1 MSSIWPTQPADQFG
15 RLHDSFIAASRLL
28 PTSDD
33 EARFAGYP
41 VRLSVAGAELASTL
55 RRAMIATE
63 RSGSCD
69 LSVELWDSTAAPG
82 VFVPP
87 VPSGLR
93 TYGLVTAD
101 AEGRFIVDSRP
112 NGLLILDRLENRI
125 VGYYAGAASL
135 FLDERARPLHRLLSV
150 WLGDRGVQFIHAG
163 VVSAGDVGALL
174 AGGGGAGKS
183 TTSLLC
189 LLAGLGYLS
198 DDFAAITQD
207 TSGVIAH
214 CLFTSAVV
222 QLHHL
227 QQFPKL
233 TAAAEKPN
241 YEHEDKSVVFV
252 GELMASAIR
261 ASAPVRTILL
271 PRVMKRP
278 KTQIVRA
285 SSREALL
292 ALAPSSVM
300 LLPGGGPRALERL
313 ASLVSAVPAFKLE
326 LGYDYDRIPGL
337 IEEHASKLEAG
348 QPVH

>member
-1 MSSIWPTQPADQFG
+1 
-15 RLHDSFIAASRLL
+15 
-28 PTSDD
+28 
-33 EARFAGYP
+33 
-41 VRLSVAGAELASTL
+41 
-55 RRAMIATE
+55 
-63 RSGSCD
+63 
-69 LSVELWDSTAAPG
+69 VELWDSTAAPG

-87 VPSGLR
+87 LPSGLR

-101 AEGRFIVDSRP
+101 SAGRFIVDSRP

-125 VGYYAGAASL
+125 VGYYAGASSL

-150 WLGDRGVQFIHAG
+150 WLGDQGVQFIHAG
-163 VVSAGDVGALL
+163 VVSAGDAGVLL

-198 DDFAAITQD
+198 DDFAAFTQD
-207 TSGVIAH
+207 ASGITAH

-227 QQFPKL
+227 RQFPKL
-233 TAAAEKPN
+233 TTAAQGPN
-241 YEHEDKSVVFV
+241 YDHEDKSVVFV
-252 GELMASAIR
+252 GELIPWAIR
-261 ASAPVRTILL
+261 ESVPVRTILL

-278 KTQIVRA
+278 ETQIVRA

-300 LLPGGGPRALERL
+300 LLPGGGPRALQRL
-313 ASLVSAVPAFKLE
+313 ANLVGAVPAFKLE
-326 LGYDYDRIPGL
+326 LGYDYHRIPAL
-337 IEEHASKLEAG
+337 IAEHASNLAVS
-348 QPVH
+348 QPV

>member
-1 MSSIWPTQPADQFG
+1 M
-15 RLHDSFIAASRLL
+15 

-33 EARFAGYP
+33 QIRFAGYP
-41 VRLSVAGAELASTL
+41 VRLSVAGPELAPTL
-55 RRAMIATE
+55 RRALICNARTN
-63 RSGSCD
+63 SCD
-69 LSVELWDSTAAPG
+69 LSVELWDSTAVPG

-101 AEGRFIVDSRP
+101 SEGRFIVDSRP
-112 NGLLILDRLENRI
+112 NGLLILDRHENRI
-125 VGYYAGAASL
+125 VGYYAGASSL

-163 VVSAGDVGALL
+163 VVSAGDAGILL

-198 DDFAAITQD
+198 DDFAAFTQD
-207 TSGVIAH
+207 GSGVTAH

-227 QQFPKL
+227 QQFPEL
-233 TAAAEKPN
+233 TTAAQKPN
-241 YEHEDKSVVFV
+241 YEHEDKSIVFV
-252 GELMASAIR
+252 GELMPSSIR

-278 KTQIVRA
+278 QTQIVRA

-300 LLPGGGPRALERL
+300 LLPGGGPRALQRL
-313 ASLVSAVPAFKLE
+313 ASLVSAVPAYKLE
-326 LGYDYDRIPGL
+326 LGYDYERIPTL
-337 IEEHASKLEAG
+337 IGEHASKLDA
-348 QPVH
+348 QPVN